1 MSTLRFFAVSL
12 LIFFSA
18 GCAAQVTPP
27 PASLPRLADVL
38 GRIRGRRHLSSFRSV
53 VLIEIRIS
61 DSGDSASPLFDFFGE
76 ESETFAGKAVLLWKA
91 PDALRM
97 EILSPFGSPVF
108 VVVARGG
115 EVQALSVLRGRYYA
129 GRADRE
135 SMASWLGLPVSAAL
149 MLRILQGGVP
159 VLSGDET
166 AGARLGWDDEM
177 GALRLDVP
185 PEGGGG
191 RRQVAFLD
199 LERFEPLRVLLGEDG
214 TALEVRYGPFR
225 RWGAGRAP
233 GWTVIAD
240 PKRGNRVRFQILDDG
255 AGDRKGSN
263 RPGKGGEGFGP
274 DLPDDL
280 FRLDIPPGVTV
291 IPLDGGKSR

>member
-1 MSTLRFFAVSL
+1 MSILRFFAVSL

-18 GCAAQVTPP
+18 GCAAQVPPP
-27 PASLPRLADVL
+27 PASLPGLADVL

-61 DSGDSASPLFDFFGE
+61 NSGDSVSPILDLFGE
-76 ESETFAGKAVLLWKA
+76 ENETFAGKAVLLWKA

-108 VVVARGG
+108 VVVARGD
-115 EVQALSVLRGRYYA
+115 ELRAFSVLRGRYYA

-135 SMASWLGLPVSAAL
+135 SMARWLGLPVSPAM

-185 PEGGGG
+185 PEAGGG

-199 LERFEPLRVLLGEDG
+199 LKRFEPLRVQLGEDG
-214 TALEVRYGPFR
+214 AALEVLYGPFR
-225 RWGAGRAP
+225 RMGAGRVP

-240 PKRGNRVRFQILDDG
+240 PKRGHRVRFEVLDDG
-255 AGDRKGSN
+255 AGDRKGSKN
-263 RPGKGGEGFGP
+263 PEKRGEEFGP

-280 FRLDIPPGVTV
+280 FRLYIPPGAAV
-291 IPLDGGKSR
+291 IPLDGRNFR